1 MPPRRVNV
9 RGLGQYLARGTT
21 MSNDTRTPA
30 PVNTRR
36 TSLARSERIA
46 AQLGADAWMSDPDET
61 PVADTLSDITTREV
75 TLDGGTVTVEHF
87 YGADGGR
94 VEMTV
99 HLGGVLRSSLIL
111 TAEEGEAL
119 GMALARPYG
128 PTVGDYFDMHD
139 RLGCKRVQ
147 A

>member
-1 MPPRRVNV
+1 MTHHATQPHPIETAM
-9 RGLGQYLARGTT
+9 G
-21 MSNDTRTPA
+21 S
-30 PVNTRR
+30 
-36 TSLARSERIA
+36 
-46 AQLGADAWMSDPDET
+46 DAWCGNPEET
-61 PVADTLSDITTREV
+61 PVADSLSDITTRVIE
-75 TLDGGTVTVEHF
+75 LDGGTVTVEHF

-111 TAEEGEAL
+111 TADEGEAL

-128 PTVGDYFDMHD
+128 LTVSDLWELQD
-139 RLGCKRVQ
+139 RLDKRVQ

>member
-1 MPPRRVNV
+1 MTA
-9 RGLGQYLARGTT
+9 YLDSLDPAEIHDHYVDTIT
-21 MSNDTRTPA
+21 QEKNMTRTQPA
-30 PVNTRR
+30 TTYYATTAPALNEVP
-36 TSLARSERIA
+36 E
-46 AQLGADAWMSDPDET
+46 ADS
-61 PVADTLSDITTREV
+61 LSDITTRDIE
-75 TLDGGTVTVEHF
+75 LDGGHVTVEHF

-111 TAEEGEAL
+111 TADEGEAL
-119 GMALARPYG
+119 GIALARPHG

-139 RLGCKRVQ
+139 RINCGRVQ